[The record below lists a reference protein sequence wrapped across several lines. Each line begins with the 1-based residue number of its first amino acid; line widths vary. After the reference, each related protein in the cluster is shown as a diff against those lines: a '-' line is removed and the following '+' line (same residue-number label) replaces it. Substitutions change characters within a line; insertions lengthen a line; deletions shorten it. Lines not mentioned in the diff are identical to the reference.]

1 MNRKNLFFVLIM
13 IFLIILIF
21 GILYFIGFLNYF
33 NSKYVKNIKILDF
46 TFLPKY
52 IAVIYLVILTV
63 FLVLVALII
72 IKIIISLKNESSQLT
87 AIDIDDYSVE
97 QDNKEKLAESYN
109 KLVDSI
115 DKKLTAIKKYTEII
129 DEDLEKMDKVNYE
142 TALEKTIESIL
153 QNFSHMVKD
162 IIQSA
167 TISELFD
174 RIIFWG
180 VSLSN
185 SKRGSIMIVN
195 KEKQLYIFKTIGWNE
210 EELKKFGE
218 VKIPLGQG
226 ISGKVASENKR
237 IFVTNVE
244 NYEDFDFKNK
254 DKYKTKSFVSMPIF
268 GIKNVVAVLNLTENK
283 EGLYSINDLEII
295 NILTSLSSKIYE
307 LIQYKKKI
315 K

>member
-1 MNRKNLFFVLIM
+1 M
-13 IFLIILIF
+13 ILVFLIILIF
-21 GILYFIGFLNYF
+21 GLLYIIGFLNYF
-33 NSKYVKNIKILDF
+33 NSKYIKNIKILDF
-46 TFLPKY
+46 TFLPKF
-52 IAVIYLVILTV
+52 IAVLYLVILTV
-63 FLVLVALII
+63 VLVLAAVII
-72 IKIIISLKNESSQLT
+72 FKMIISLKSESDQLT
-87 AIDIDDYSVE
+87 AIDIDDYSVG

-109 KLVDSI
+109 KLVDTI

-129 DEDLEKMDKVNYE
+129 DDDLGKIDKANYD
-142 TALEKTIESIL
+142 TAMEKTIESVL
-153 QNFSHMVKD
+153 QTFSHMIKD

-195 KEKQLYIFKTIGWNE
+195 KEKELYIYKTIGWNE
-210 EELKKFGE
+210 DEIKKFGD

-254 DKYKTKSFVSMPIF
+254 DKYKTKSFISMPIS

-283 EGLYSINDLEII
+283 DELYSINDLEIL
-295 NILTSLSSKIYE
+295 NILTGLSSRIYE
-307 LIQYKKKI
+307 LIQLKKKI

>member
-1 MNRKNLFFVLIM
+1 M
-13 IFLIILIF
+13 ILVFLIILIF
-21 GILYFIGFLNYF
+21 VLLYIIGFLNYF
-33 NSKYVKNIKILDF
+33 NSKYIKNIKILDF
-46 TFLPKY
+46 TFLPKF
-52 IAVIYLVILTV
+52 IAVLYLAILTV
-63 FLVLVALII
+63 VLVLAAVII
-72 IKIIISLKNESSQLT
+72 VKMIVSLKSESDQLT
-87 AIDIDDYSVE
+87 AIDIDDYSVG

-109 KLVDSI
+109 KLVDTI

-129 DEDLEKMDKVNYE
+129 DDDLGKIDKANYD
-142 TALEKTIESIL
+142 TALEKTIESVL
-153 QNFSHMVKD
+153 QTFSHMIKD

-195 KEKQLYIFKTIGWNE
+195 KEKELYIYKTIGWNE
-210 EELKKFGE
+210 DEIKKFGD

-254 DKYKTKSFVSMPIF
+254 DKYKTKSFISMPIF

-283 EGLYSINDLEII
+283 DELYSINDLEIL
-295 NILTSLSSKIYE
+295 NILTGLSSRIYE
-307 LIQYKKKI
+307 LIQLKKKI